1 MAQRAALRQCL
12 RGHLA
17 GLKED
22 RGGILIGL
30 LARHD
35 ADPPLADQ
43 PRSRLTVTQG
53 QGAQVLA
60 VELQQVECQ
69 IAFNSDP
76 PFASNNDPTS
86 VRNGRAGLG
95 GPRVVMLGF

>member
-1 MAQRAALRQCL
+1 VAASSSVCSLSTMPTRRL
-12 RGHLA
+12 PTSLA
-17 GLKED
+17 
-22 RGGILIGL
+22 
-30 LARHD
+30 
-35 ADPPLADQ
+35 
-43 PRSRLTVTQG
+43 SRLTVTQG